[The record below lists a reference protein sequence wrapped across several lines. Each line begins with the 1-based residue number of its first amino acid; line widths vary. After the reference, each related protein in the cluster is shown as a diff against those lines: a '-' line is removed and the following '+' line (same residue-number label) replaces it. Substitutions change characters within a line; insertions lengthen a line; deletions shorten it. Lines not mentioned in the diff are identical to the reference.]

1 MALEGKVTTMGLED
15 RKAALRK
22 EIERKERY
30 LESLEAMPDFD
41 GLADGSIVAL
51 TVTYGASRPYPVVAY
66 KGGEGWFLT
75 GAKSPNGI
83 TGDELSEWLM
93 SQGRHLRSATVV
105 AEFTLEPV
113 APAFDLG
120 EAMLSAMR
128 EFPGRRVGF
137 YAGTY
142 DEASGRGL

>member
-1 MALEGKVTTMGLED
+1 MSLED

-30 LESLEAMPDFD
+30 LESLEAMPDWD
-41 GLADGSIVAL
+41 SLADGSIVAL
-51 TVTYGASRPYPVVAY
+51 TVTYGGSRPYPVVAY

-83 TGDELSEWLM
+83 TGDDLSEWLM

-113 APAFDLG
+113 APFDIAA
-120 EAMLSAMR
+120 AMMDAMR
-128 EFPGRRVGF
+128 EYPHRRAF
-137 YAGTY
+137 LRDTY